1 MLKNLSKES
10 IDLLD
15 KPLNKIEYVVFDF
28 ETTGIHPEKGDRII
42 EIGAIKILSGFKI
55 SKNKFHRLI
64 KTDKK
69 ISKESFDVH
78 KISKNELKYGEDE
91 CVAIYDFI
99 DFARGCVLVAH
110 DSKKDMAFLKYS
122 MKDYCVD
129 PPFEVVIDTLTLS
142 RRFTPFSAGHSLD
155 VISERFNIKINS
167 LFKRHRALFDAELT
181 AQFFKFAIKNIF
193 KNQCFSLFELIDYL
207 DRKSF

>member
-28 ETTGIHPEKGDRII
+28 ETTGIHPEEGDRII

-69 ISKESFDVH
+69 ISKESYDVH

-110 DSKKDMAFLKYS
+110 DSKKDMA
-122 MKDYCVD
+122 
-129 PPFEVVIDTLTLS
+129 
-142 RRFTPFSAGHSLD
+142 
-155 VISERFNIKINS
+155 
-167 LFKRHRALFDAELT
+167 
-181 AQFFKFAIKNIF
+181 
-193 KNQCFSLFELIDYL
+193 
-207 DRKSF
+207 